1 MLQLLR
7 YEDELIKSRE
17 IVTVEAA
24 LDGAAASLSSNVNN
38 PIETVDEFQKKE
50 KEVQRS
56 TKQTPT
62 VKKMPMGQNQTKK
75 NSAPSR
81 VVKKPGAK

>member
-24 LDGAAASLSSNVNN
+24 LDGAAASLPSNMNN
-38 PIETVDEFQKKE
+38 PPQTLDEFQKKE
-50 KEVQRS
+50 EKVQRS

-62 VKKMPMGQNQTKK
+62 VKKMPMAQNQTKT
-75 NSAPSR
+75 NRGPPR
-81 VVKKPGAK
+81 PVKKPGTK